1 MITLESVLEAHPRMA
16 EGCIDKWINPQD
28 REGIFRASFI
38 KVSEIHTNSPL
49 ASLLF
54 DNDGVS
60 QPLEI
65 KDLF

>member
-1 MITLESVLEAHPRMA
+1 MTKGR
-16 EGCIDKWINPQD
+16 IDELIDPWN
-28 REGIFRASFI
+28 REGIFRAGFI